1 MIVLIGFMRLT
12 LGILLGAAGM
22 LISRLTGRGGG
33 LAVSGLIAEVIAP
46 DIYQHI
52 GSTLK
57 PDLVFVTGTNGKTS
71 TTNLICEIITAKG
84 AKVVSNHSGANIARG
99 ISGAYIGSLFGS
111 AFRGGAR
118 AGVFE
123 VDEAVVPQ
131 LATAMNPSVQV
142 FLNLSRDQLDRYGEI
157 DRILDNWVKSI
168 TKARPGEER
177 ALVVNADDPR
187 LFPLIEGGNLSE
199 VDVITFGL
207 EEQPSFWRD
216 FDYATDREFCVCG
229 AIVEYRERFSG
240 HLGDWFCSSCGRH
253 RARPDVTGR
262 ILESSQAGTTIEVSV
277 GSVSEMRVFYV
288 PQLGEYPA
296 YNLLAA
302 AAAALKLD
310 INLGVVEGSVNQ
322 TKTKF
327 GRQEK
332 FYYDGKVIRIW
343 LAKNPRGL
351 DEIFKALMVK
361 EAKHQHLLF
370 VLNSDVQD
378 GKDVSW
384 IYDANFESLRGRYRS
399 LAVSGFRAADLNLR
413 ATIAGL
419 ENVETCDDI
428 EDAMRTSLDA
438 MGDGEYLEI
447 IASYTAMLET
457 RSIVAKLTGTAPF
470 WR

>member
-1 MIVLIGFMRLT
+1 VIVLIGFMRLT
-12 LGILLGAAGM
+12 IGILLGAAGM

-46 DIYQHI
+46 DIYQHV
-52 GSTLK
+52 GSTLE

-71 TTNLICEIITAKG
+71 TTNLISEIISAKG
-84 AKVVSNHSGANIARG
+84 AKVVSNHSGANISRG
-99 ISGAYIGSLFGS
+99 ISGAYISSLFGS
-111 AFRGGAR
+111 AFKGGAR

-131 LATAMNPSVQV
+131 LAAAMQPSVQV

-157 DRILDNWVKSI
+157 DRILDNWIKSVAK
-168 TKARPGEER
+168 TRPGGER

-187 LFPLIEGGNLSE
+187 LFPLVEGGNLSE

-216 FDYATDREFCVCG
+216 FDYATDREFCICG

-262 ILESSQAGTTIEVSV
+262 ILGSSQAGTKVEVSIS
-277 GSVSEMRVFYV
+277 SVSETRVFHV

-302 AAAALKLD
+302 IAAALKLN
-310 INLGVVEGSVNQ
+310 INLDVVEGAVNR

-327 GRQEK
+327 GRQEQ
-332 FYYDGKVIRIW
+332 FHYDSKVIRIW

-370 VLNSDVQD
+370 ALNSDVQD

-384 IYDANFESLRGRYRS
+384 IYDANFESLRGRYKS
-399 LAVSGFRAADLNLR
+399 LAVSGFRTADLNLR
-413 ATIAGL
+413 ATVAGL
-419 ENVETCDDI
+419 ENIETCDDI
-428 EDAMRTSLDA
+428 EGAMRASLDA
-438 MGDGEYLEI
+438 MGGGEYLEI
-447 IASYTAMLET
+447 IASYTAMLEA

-470 WR
+470 WK

>member
-1 MIVLIGFMRLT
+1 
-12 LGILLGAAGM
+12 
-22 LISRLTGRGGG
+22 
-33 LAVSGLIAEVIAP
+33 
-46 DIYQHI
+46 
-52 GSTLK
+52 
-57 PDLVFVTGTNGKTS
+57 
-71 TTNLICEIITAKG
+71 
-84 AKVVSNHSGANIARG
+84 
-99 ISGAYIGSLFGS
+99 
-111 AFRGGAR
+111 
-118 AGVFE
+118 
-123 VDEAVVPQ
+123 
-131 LATAMNPSVQV
+131 
-142 FLNLSRDQLDRYGEI
+142 
-157 DRILDNWVKSI
+157 
-168 TKARPGEER
+168 
-177 ALVVNADDPR
+177 
-187 LFPLIEGGNLSE
+187 
-199 VDVITFGL
+199 
-207 EEQPSFWRD
+207 
-216 FDYATDREFCVCG
+216 
-229 AIVEYRERFSG
+229 
-240 HLGDWFCSSCGRH
+240 
-253 RARPDVTGR
+253 
-262 ILESSQAGTTIEVSV
+262 
-277 GSVSEMRVFYV
+277 MRVFYV

-302 AAAALKLD
+302 AAALKLD
-310 INLGVVEGSVNQ
+310 INLGVMEGSVNQ

-428 EDAMRTSLDA
+428 EAAMRTSLDA